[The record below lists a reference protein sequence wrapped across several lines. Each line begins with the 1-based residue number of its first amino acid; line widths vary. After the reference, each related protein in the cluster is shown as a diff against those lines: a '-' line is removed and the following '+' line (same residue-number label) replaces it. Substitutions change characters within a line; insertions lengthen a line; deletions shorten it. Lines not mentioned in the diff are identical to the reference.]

1 MNRRLSKRV
10 SKKALEISVEW
21 LKSLL
26 SDAEAAKVNAKHIP
40 RDNPFTFKNGTAYSI
55 PYSYRGAKAIIKKI
69 LTRKQLPLDLI
80 TIHDIEKAIKG
91 TPRS

>member
-26 SDAEAAKVNAKHIP
+26 SDTEAAKVNAKHIP
-40 RDNPFTFKNGTAYSI
+40 RDNPYTFKNGTAYSI
-55 PYSYRGAKAIIKKI
+55 PYSYRGAKAIIKRLLK
-69 LTRKQLPLDLI
+69 TMPLDSI
-80 TIHDIEKAIKG
+80 TTQDIEEVVRR
-91 TPRS
+91 TQRS

>member
-40 RDNPFTFKNGTAYSI
+40 RDNPYTFKNGTAYSI
-55 PYSYRGAKAIIKKI
+55 PYSYRGAKTIIKR
-69 LTRKQLPLDLI
+69 LLRTMPLDSI
-80 TIHDIEKAIKG
+80 TTQDIEEVVRR
-91 TPRS
+91 TQRS

>member
-26 SDAEAAKVNAKHIP
+26 SDSEAAKVSVKNIHK
-40 RDNPFTFKNGTAYSI
+40 DNPYTFKNGTAFSM
-55 PYSYRGAKAIIKKI
+55 PYSYRGAKAIIKR
-69 LTRKQLPLDLI
+69 LLRTMPLDSI
-80 TIHDIEKAIKG
+80 TTQDIEEVVRR
-91 TPRS
+91 TQRS

>member
-26 SDAEAAKVNAKHIP
+26 SDAEAAKVSAKHIP
-40 RDNPFTFKNGTAYSI
+40 RDNPYTFKNGTAFSM
-55 PYSYRGAKAIIKKI
+55 PYSYRGAKAIIKR
-69 LTRKQLPLDLI
+69 LLRTMPLDSI
-80 TIHDIEKAIKG
+80 TTQDIEEVVRR
-91 TPRS
+91 TQRS

>member
-40 RDNPFTFKNGTAYSI
+40 RDNPYTFKNGTAFSI

>member
-26 SDAEAAKVNAKHIP
+26 SDAEAANVNAKHIP
-40 RDNPFTFKNGTAYSI
+40 RDNPYTFKNGTAFSM
-55 PYSYRGAKAIIKKI
+55 PYSYRGAKAIIKR
-69 LTRKQLPLDLI
+69 LLRTMPLDSI
-80 TIHDIEKAIKG
+80 TTQDIEEVVRR
-91 TPRS
+91 TQRS

>member
-26 SDAEAAKVNAKHIP
+26 SDSEAAKVSVKHIP
-40 RDNPFTFKNGTAYSI
+40 KDNPYTFKNGTAFSM
-55 PYSYRGAKAIIKKI
+55 PYSYRGARAIIKR
-69 LTRKQLPLDLI
+69 LLRTMPLDSI
-80 TIHDIEKAIKG
+80 TTQDIEEVVRR
-91 TPRS
+91 TQRS

>member
-26 SDAEAAKVNAKHIP
+26 SEEEAAKVNSKYIA
-40 RDNPFTFKNGTAYSI
+40 RDNPLTFKNGTAFSI
-55 PYSYRGAKAIIKKI
+55 PYSYRGAKAIIKRLIKI
-69 LTRKQLPLDLI
+69 MPLDSI
-80 TIHDIEKAIKG
+80 TNKDIEEVVRR
-91 TPRS
+91 TQRS

>member
-26 SDAEAAKVNAKHIP
+26 SDSEAAKVSVKNIP
-40 RDNPFTFKNGTAYSI
+40 KDNPYTFKNGTAFSM
-55 PYSYRGAKAIIKKI
+55 PYSYRGAKAIIKR
-69 LTRKQLPLDLI
+69 LLRTMPLDSI
-80 TIHDIEKAIKG
+80 TTQDIEEVVRR
-91 TPRS
+91 TQRS

>member
-40 RDNPFTFKNGTAYSI
+40 RDNPYTFKNGTAFSM
-55 PYSYRGAKAIIKKI
+55 PYSYRGARAIIKR
-69 LTRKQLPLDLI
+69 LLRTMPLDSI
-80 TIHDIEKAIKG
+80 TTQDIEEVVRR
-91 TPRS
+91 TQRS